1 MYLQADTVRHRK
13 GHFLGKDDSR
23 DSALPI
29 YSTVH
34 SIIYLY
40 STRQQQVEVSQYNP

>member
-1 MYLQADTVRHRK
+1 MYLQADTVGHRQ

-29 YSTVH
+29 YILQYIQLFIYTV
-34 SIIYLY
+34 YG
-40 STRQQQVEVSQYNP
+40 NNK